1 MLILIGTGCL
11 SVSPTRTGVVQIESD
26 FYHQNQLA
34 LEHGPEYPDV
44 FTEGKTT
51 SRLTD
56 NEKISL
62 LEGEWDSNDLYKFIF
77 PSRLLPKVD
86 K

>member
-1 MLILIGTGCL
+1 M
-11 SVSPTRTGVVQIESD
+11 VQTESD
-26 FYHQNQLA
+26 FYRQNQLA
-34 LEHGPEYPDV
+34 LEHGLQYPDV

-62 LEGEWDSNDLYKFIF
+62 LEGE
-77 PSRLLPKVD
+77 
-86 K
+86 